1 MIVTRHHMLILLICL
16 WLAPS
21 VVGAQP
27 LGIAVKDD
35 FSDNSGRWRV
45 GQWNNGVVTIS
56 NGKYI
61 IDRRSIMNEWF
72 LESGWFVDYDAD
84 FDIDLRVRQVSGA
97 PDQGFG
103 ISWAAN
109 TAQNANGVLVSSA
122 GTYKVYTWRDGRQRD
137 VLPWTP
143 SQEIPP
149 MGTWFTLTLRKRGSG
164 MSLLING
171 GTIVGFDGLDIQG
184 PTLGL
189 VTNGRTVIEVDELTI
204 RQAET
209 GIDLADDLPIQSDRE
224 SLGPRVNSY
233 GGDLSPVITTNGKRL
248 YFGRYPHRE
257 NLGDPDEEDI
267 WYTDMQK
274 DGSWGPAIN
283 VGRPLNNQGANFL
296 ISITPDENQVLVGNT
311 YYSNGAPR
319 GPGVSQSVRTAS
331 GWSIPREVRI
341 ANYYNLH
348 RFSESCLDPSGQV
361 LLLAIERRDTRGQKD
376 LYFARKLSDGSFS
389 EPLNCGPNI
398 NTWGSEMS
406 PFIAADGV
414 TLYFASDGRRGYGN
428 VDIWMTR
435 RLDDSWTKW
444 SKPKNL
450 GPKINTPEWDAYFTV
465 PANGEFAYLCGTSPV
480 DQSADLYRI
489 RLTKGVRP
497 QPVVLVSGRVLD
509 ASTKKPIA
517 TNVAYESLTK
527 LRTAGSALSEP
538 VEGSYKIVLPAG
550 DLYGFRAE
558 APGYYPVSD
567 QLDTRSLTE
576 FTELQRDLY
585 LVPIR
590 KNEVIRLNN
599 LFFDF
604 AKSELRTESFAE
616 LDRLAEFL
624 VANTTIVI
632 ELSGHSDN
640 VGQDADNKRLSQ
652 ERVNAVRT
660 YLIGK
665 GVVEKRMRA
674 IGVGKSK
681 PIAPNTT
688 DEGRQR
694 NRRVEFKIVSM

>member
-1 MIVTRHHMLILLICL
+1 
-16 WLAPS
+16 
-21 VVGAQP
+21 
-27 LGIAVKDD
+27 
-35 FSDNSGRWRV
+35 
-45 GQWNNGVVTIS
+45 
-56 NGKYI
+56 
-61 IDRRSIMNEWF
+61 MNEWF

-84 FDIDLRVRQVSGA
+84 FDIDVTMRQVSGA
-97 PDQGFG
+97 TNQGFG
-103 ISWAAN
+103 VSWAASS
-109 TAQNANGVLVSSA
+109 AQDANGVLVTS
-122 GTYKVYTWRDGRQRD
+122 GGNYKVYTWREGRQRD

-143 SQEIPP
+143 TQEVPP
-149 MGTWFTLTLRKRGSG
+149 MGTWFKLTVRKRGSG

-184 PTLGL
+184 ALLGI
-189 VTNGRTVIEVDELTI
+189 VVNGQMVVEIDELVI
-204 RQAET
+204 KQRESS
-209 GIDLADDLPIQSDRE
+209 IDVADDVPVLSDRE

-248 YFGRYPHRE
+248 YFGRYPHRD
-257 NLGDPDEEDI
+257 NLGNPEEEDI
-267 WYTDMQK
+267 WYTDMQP

-331 GWSIPREVRI
+331 GWSVPREIRI
-341 ANYYNLH
+341 DNYYNLH
-348 RFSESCLDPSGQV
+348 RFSESCLDPSGRV
-361 LLLAIERRDTRGQKD
+361 LLLAIERRDSRGQKD
-376 LYFARKLSDGSFS
+376 IYFSRKRPDGTFS
-389 EPLNCGPNI
+389 EPINCGTDI

-406 PFIAADGV
+406 PFMAADGV

-489 RLTKGVRP
+489 RLTKGVQP

-517 TNVAYESLTK
+517 TNVEYESLTT
-527 LRTAGSALSEP
+527 RVSAGTALSEP
-538 VEGSYKIVLPAG
+538 VQGSYKIVLPAG

-567 QLDTRSLTE
+567 QLDTRTLSKY
-576 FTELQRDLY
+576 TELERDLY

-590 KNEVIRLNN
+590 KNEVITLNN

-604 AKSELRTESFAE
+604 AKSELRPESFAE
-616 LDRLAEFL
+616 LDRLAQFL
-624 VANTTIVI
+624 VANTAIVI
-632 ELSGHSDN
+632 ELSGHTDN
-640 VGQDADNKRLSQ
+640 VGQDAENRRLSQ

-660 YLIGK
+660 YLVDK
-665 GVVEKRMRA
+665 GVGEKRMRA
-674 IGVGKSK
+674 VGMGKSK
-681 PIAPNTT
+681 PIASNATE
-688 DEGRQR
+688 EGRQR

>member
-1 MIVTRHHMLILLICL
+1 MRRHHMLILLVACTL
-16 WLAPS
+16 VEGSL
-21 VVGAQP
+21 GAQP
-27 LGIAVKDD
+27 LGIAVRDE
-35 FSDNSGRWRV
+35 FADNAGRWRV
-45 GQWNNGVVTIS
+45 GQWNNGSVSIT
-56 NGKYI
+56 NGRYV
-61 IDRRSIMNEWF
+61 IDRRSILNEWF

-84 FDIDLRVRQVSGA
+84 FDIDVKLRQVSGA
-97 PDQGFG
+97 TNQGFG
-103 ISWAAN
+103 VSWAAS
-109 TAQNANGVLVSSA
+109 TAQNANGVLVTSGGS
-122 GTYKVYTWRDGRQRD
+122 YKVYTWRDGRQRD

-149 MGTWFTLTLRKRGSG
+149 MGTWFTLTVRKRGSG

-184 PTLGL
+184 AILGL
-189 VTNGRTVIEVDELTI
+189 VVNGQMLIEVDEVVI
-204 RQAET
+204 RQRET
-209 GIDLADDLPIQSDRE
+209 GIDIADDVPVLSDRE
-224 SLGPRVNSY
+224 SLGSRVNSY

-257 NLGDPDEEDI
+257 NIGDPDEEDI
-267 WYTDMQK
+267 WYTDVQS
-274 DGSWGPAIN
+274 DGSWGPATNI
-283 VGRPLNNQGANFL
+283 GRPLNNQGANFL

-311 YYSNGAPR
+311 YYPNGAPR
-319 GPGVSQSVRTAS
+319 GPGVSQSVRTAN
-331 GWSIPREVRI
+331 GWSVPREVRI
-341 ANYYNLH
+341 DNYYNLH
-348 RFSESCLDPSGQV
+348 RFSESCLDPSGRV

-376 LYFARKLSDGSFS
+376 LYFSRKRADGTFT
-389 EPLNCGPNI
+389 EPINCGQDI

-406 PFIAADGV
+406 PFMAADGV

-428 VDIWMTR
+428 VDIWMTW
-435 RLDDSWTKW
+435 RLDDSWTRW

-465 PANGEFAYLCGTSPV
+465 PANGEYAYLCGTSPV

-489 RLTKGVRP
+489 RLTKGVQP

-517 TNVAYESLTK
+517 TNVEYESLTT
-527 LRTAGSALSEP
+527 RVSAGTALSEP
-538 VEGSYKIVLPAG
+538 VQGSYKIVLPAG

-567 QLDTRSLTE
+567 KLDTRSLTQY
-576 FTELQRDLY
+576 TELERDLY

-590 KNEVIRLNN
+590 KNEIITLNN

-604 AKSELRTESFAE
+604 AKSELRSESYAE

-624 VANTTIVI
+624 AANIKITI
-632 ELSGHSDN
+632 ELSGHTDN
-640 VGQDADNKRLSQ
+640 VGQDAENKRLSQ

-660 YLIGK
+660 YLVSK
-665 GVVEKRMRA
+665 GVGEKRMRA
-674 IGVGKSK
+674 VGMGKSK
-681 PIAPNTT
+681 PVASNASE
-688 DEGRQR
+688 EGRQR

>member
-1 MIVTRHHMLILLICL
+1 MSRHHMLLVIATLLIAGGS
-16 WLAPS
+16 LA
-21 VVGAQP
+21 AQP
-27 LGIAVKDD
+27 LGVAVRDE
-35 FSDNSGRWRV
+35 FVDNSGRWRL
-45 GQWNNGVVTIS
+45 GQWNNGTVSIG
-56 NGKYI
+56 NGRYV

-84 FDIDLRVRQVSGA
+84 FDIDVKIRQVSGA
-97 PDQGFG
+97 VNQGFG
-103 ISWAAN
+103 VSWAASS
-109 TAQNANGVLVSSA
+109 AQNANGVLVNSS
-122 GTYKVYTWRDGRQRD
+122 GNYKVYTWRDGRQRD

-143 SQEIPP
+143 TQEIPP
-149 MGTWFTLTLRKRGSG
+149 MGTWFTLTVRKRGSG

-171 GTIVGFDGLDIQG
+171 GTVVGFDGLDIQG
-184 PTLGL
+184 AILGI
-189 VTNGRTVIEVDELTI
+189 VVNGQMVVEIDELVI
-204 RQAET
+204 KQRESS
-209 GIDLADDLPIQSDRE
+209 IVVADDIPLLSDRE

-248 YFGRYPHRE
+248 YFGRYPHRDNVGNPE
-257 NLGDPDEEDI
+257 EEDI
-267 WYTDMQK
+267 WYTDVQP

-331 GWSIPREVRI
+331 GWSVPREVRI
-341 ANYYNLH
+341 DNYYNLH
-348 RFSESCLDPSGQV
+348 RFSESCLDPSGRV
-361 LLLAIERRDTRGQKD
+361 LLLAIERRDSRGQKD
-376 LYFARKLSDGSFS
+376 IYFSRKRPDGTFS
-389 EPLNCGPNI
+389 EPINCGTDI

-406 PFIAADGV
+406 PFMAADGV

-465 PANGEFAYLCGTSPV
+465 PANGEYAYLCGTSPV

-489 RLTKGVRP
+489 RLTKGVQP

-517 TNVAYESLTK
+517 TNVEYESLTT
-527 LRTAGSALSEP
+527 RVSAGTALSEP
-538 VEGSYKIVLPAG
+538 VQGSYKIVLPAG

-558 APGYYPVSD
+558 ATGYYPVSD
-567 QLDTRSLTE
+567 QLDTRTLSKY
-576 FTELQRDLY
+576 TELERNLY

-590 KNEVIRLNN
+590 KNEVITLNN

-604 AKSELRTESFAE
+604 AKSELRPESFAE
-616 LDRLAEFL
+616 LDRLAQFL
-624 VANTTIVI
+624 AANTSIVI
-632 ELSGHSDN
+632 ELSGHTDN
-640 VGQDADNKRLSQ
+640 VGQDVENRRLSQ

-660 YLIGK
+660 YLVNK
-665 GVVEKRMRA
+665 GVGEKRMRA
-674 IGVGKSK
+674 VGKGKSK
-681 PIAPNTT
+681 PIASNATE
-688 DEGRQR
+688 EGRQR

>member
-1 MIVTRHHMLILLICL
+1 MIMRRHHMLILLIACT
-16 WLAPS
+16 LA
-21 VVGAQP
+21 VGSLTAQP
-27 LGIAVKDD
+27 LGVVVRDEFA
-35 FSDNSGRWRV
+35 DNAGRWRV
-45 GQWNNGVVTIS
+45 GQWNNGTVSIA
-56 NGKYI
+56 NGRYV

-72 LESGWFVDYDAD
+72 LESGWFIDYDAD
-84 FDIDLRVRQVSGA
+84 FDIDVKLRQVAGA
-97 PDQGFG
+97 TNQGFG
-103 ISWAAN
+103 VSWAAS
-109 TAQNANGVLVSSA
+109 TAQNANGVLVNS
-122 GTYKVYTWRDGRQRD
+122 GGNYKVYTWRDGRQRD

-143 SQEIPP
+143 SQEIPA
-149 MGTWFTLTLRKRGSG
+149 MGTWFTLTVRKRGSG

-184 PTLGL
+184 AILGL
-189 VTNGRTVIEVDELTI
+189 VVNGQMLIEVDEVVI
-204 RQAET
+204 RQRET
-209 GIDLADDLPIQSDRE
+209 GIDIADDVPVLSDRE

-257 NLGDPDEEDI
+257 NIGDPDEEDI
-267 WYTDMQK
+267 WYTDMQP
-274 DGSWGPAIN
+274 DGSWGQAVNI
-283 VGRPLNNQGANFL
+283 GRPLNNQGANFL

-311 YYSNGAPR
+311 YYANGAPR
-319 GPGVSQSVRTAS
+319 GPGVSQSVRTAN

-341 ANYYNLH
+341 DNYYNLH
-348 RFSESCLDPSGQV
+348 RFSESCLDPSGRV
-361 LLLAIERRDTRGQKD
+361 LLQAIQRRDSRGQKD
-376 LYFARKLSDGSFS
+376 LYFSRKRADGTFT
-389 EPLNCGPNI
+389 EPINCGQDI

-406 PFIAADGV
+406 PFMAADGV

-465 PANGEFAYLCGTSPV
+465 PANGEYAYLCGTSPV

-489 RLTKGVRP
+489 RLTKGVQP

-517 TNVAYESLTK
+517 TNVEYESLTT
-527 LRTAGSALSEP
+527 RVSAGTALSEP
-538 VEGSYKIVLPAG
+538 VRGSYKIVLPAG

-567 QLDTRSLTE
+567 KLDTRSLTQY
-576 FTELQRDLY
+576 TELERDLY

-599 LFFDF
+599 LFFDV
-604 AKSELRTESFAE
+604 AKSELRPESYTE
-616 LDRLAEFL
+616 LDRLSEFL
-624 VANTTIVI
+624 AANAKITI
-632 ELSGHSDN
+632 ELSGHTDN
-640 VGQDADNKRLSQ
+640 VGQDAENKKLSQ

-660 YLIGK
+660 YLVSK
-665 GVVEKRMRA
+665 GVNEKRMRA
-674 IGVGKSK
+674 IGLGKSK
-681 PIAPNTT
+681 PLGSNATE
-688 DEGRQR
+688 EGRQR